1 MNAPAIAS
9 RAHPTTGERQP
20 GGLHA
25 DGRPADMTES
35 HDLNNGKPWS
45 AIELDDLE
53 HGLRIGVSIQVI
65 ADFIMRDAE
74 EVRQKATELGIFPKR
89 KLLSEEAFN

>member
-1 MNAPAIAS
+1 
-9 RAHPTTGERQP
+9 
-20 GGLHA
+20 
-25 DGRPADMTES
+25 MTQS
-35 HDLNNGKPWS
+35 HVLNNGTPWS

-89 KLLSEEAFN
+89 KLLGEEAFN